1 MPART
6 ALGVATQKK
15 SLHAT
20 ERDTERVQQARVD
33 YQALIQPFDL
43 QRFKFVDES
52 GVNLAMT
59 RRFGRAPRG
68 ERVIGA
74 VPQNYG
80 AHLTMMA
87 ALSLHGIEAVMT
99 IEGATDAEVFH
110 AYAEQVLVPT
120 LRPGDIVVWDNLSAH
135 KMTTIREVI
144 EGRGAQLLYL
154 PPYSPDL
161 APIEQAWSKIKT
173 FLRAAKAR
181 TREALELAI
190 QQALTTIT
198 AADAHGWFTYC
209 GYTVP

>member
-1 MPART
+1 MPARA

-20 ERDTERVQQARVD
+20 ERDTERVQHARED

-43 QRFKFVDES
+43 QRFTCVDES

-80 AHLTMMA
+80 ANLTLIA

-110 AYAEQVLVPT
+110 AYAEQVLGPT
-120 LRPGDIVVWDNLSAH
+120 LR
-135 KMTTIREVI
+135 
-144 EGRGAQLLYL
+144 
-154 PPYSPDL
+154 
-161 APIEQAWSKIKT
+161 QATSSYW
-173 FLRAAKAR
+173 
-181 TREALELAI
+181 
-190 QQALTTIT
+190 IT
-198 AADAHGWFTYC
+198 
-209 GYTVP
+209 

>member
-1 MPART
+1 VPART
-6 ALGVATQKK
+6 ALGVATQTK

-20 ERDTERVQQARVD
+20 ARDTERVQHARVD
-33 YQALIQPFDL
+33 DHALSQPCDL
-43 QRFKFVDES
+43 PRFKCVDES

-80 AHLTMMA
+80 AHLTWMA
-87 ALSLHGIEAVMT
+87 ALSRHGLEAVMT
-99 IEGATDAEVFH
+99 IEGATDAEVFQ
-110 AYAEQVLVPT
+110 ASAAQVLGPT

-135 KMTTIREVI
+135 QMTIIREVM
-144 EGRGAQLLYL
+144 EGRGARPLSR

-161 APIEQAWSKIKT
+161 APIAQAWSKITT
-173 FLRAAKAR
+173 FLRAAQAR

-190 QQALTTIT
+190 QHALTTMT
-198 AADAHGWFTYC
+198 AADAHGWFTYG
-209 GYTVP
+209 GYTIP